1 VDRRALVQWMVA
13 AGGLAAVH
21 RLSAQ
26 DLLALGTD
34 AHRAGAGNATRHSVL
49 DAPTSITVMIAA
61 EHIIPA
67 NTTPGATQ
75 ANVTA
80 FIDTMLDGWYP
91 APDRARFL
99 RGIAELDARC
109 MDRFGERFANSTS
122 AQQFALLEFFD
133 AEVTA
138 LRSTSDAA
146 ANEHWFAMLKYLT
159 VWGYCTSEVGMR
171 ETLHSY
177 PMPMRYDGNARVEA

>member
-1 VDRRALVQWMVA
+1 MDRRELLQWMVA
-13 AGGLAAVH
+13 AGGLTAVN
-21 RLSAQ
+21 RLSATH
-26 DLLALGTD
+26 LLALGRD
-34 AHRAGAGNATRHSVL
+34 AHRVTAADVGRLKFL
-49 DAPTSITVMIAA
+49 DAHAAMTVMIAA

-67 NTTPGATQ
+67 SATPGATQ

-91 APDRARFL
+91 AADRARFL
-99 RGIAELDARC
+99 RGVAELDARSVN
-109 MDRFGERFANSTS
+109 RFDAKFMNGTP
-122 AQQFALLEFFD
+122 AQQIALLEFFD

-146 ANEHWFAMLKYLT
+146 ANDHWFAMLKYLT

-177 PMPMRYDGNARVEA
+177 PMPMRYDGNAQVRS

>member
-1 VDRRALVQWMVA
+1 MDRRELLQWMVA
-13 AGGLAAVH
+13 ASGLTAVN
-21 RLSAQ
+21 RLSAT
-26 DLLALGTD
+26 DLLALGRD
-34 AHRAGAGNATRHSVL
+34 AHRGTAADVGRLKFLGAHA
-49 DAPTSITVMIAA
+49 AMTVMIAA

-67 NTTPGATQ
+67 GATPGATH

-91 APDRARFL
+91 PDDRARFL
-99 RGIAELDARC
+99 RGIAELDGRSMARY
-109 MDRFGERFANSTS
+109 GEKFVTGSA
-122 AQQFALLEFFD
+122 AQQIALLETSD
-133 AEVTA
+133 VEVAA

-146 ANEHWFAMLKYLT
+146 ANDHWFAMLKYLT

-177 PMPMRYDGNARVEA
+177 PMPMRYDGNARVDA